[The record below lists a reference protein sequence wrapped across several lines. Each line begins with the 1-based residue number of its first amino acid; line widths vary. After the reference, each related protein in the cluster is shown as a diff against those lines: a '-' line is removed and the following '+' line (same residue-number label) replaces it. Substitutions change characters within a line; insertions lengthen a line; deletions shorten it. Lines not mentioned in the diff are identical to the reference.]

1 MADTSRP
8 STGRPH
14 ASGEHPVVAATP
26 ARQGRYGRHVFWVL
40 VVSTALAAIGLFL
53 AWGWKAPSLSRPG
66 SQTAASPAAADA
78 FHAPEPA
85 AQVPAAG
92 TDHTSPGAPTPQ
104 AP

>member
-8 STGRPH
+8 DAP
-14 ASGEHPVVAATP
+14 GEHAVVAATP

-66 SQTAASPAAADA
+66 SQNAVSPSTAGTT
-78 FHAPEPA
+78 FHSPEPA
-85 AQVPAAG
+85 AQVIPKG

-104 AP
+104 MP

>member
-8 STGRPH
+8 D
-14 ASGEHPVVAATP
+14 AGEHHPVVPATP

-66 SQTAASPAAADA
+66 SQTAATPGAAAT

-85 AQVPAAG
+85 PQIPPRG

-104 AP
+104 TP